1 MYRLLVADDEH
12 IVVESIRFIAEKN
25 FDNVVVIAEAGTG
38 KEAIEQVE
46 IFKPDIV
53 FMDIRMPG
61 IDGIEAIKEIKKR
74 HPDTLVI
81 ILTAYDYFT
90 YAQEALTLNVL
101 DFLIKPIDKSKV
113 VESIQKAIHILA
125 RKMADVQNELA
136 MKEKLRRLADY
147 LEHEFVYS
155 ALLEND
161 QYKRLEFYQEILNMD
176 LHYGYVMLLNLDE
189 SVSGSLSGEPMR
201 QSLKKQEIQDLFRMS
216 LKSRANCLVGAV
228 TLNRGIAFIP
238 VVQGMDE
245 YAVRNRSIEIANE
258 VKEALDTKLNMGCAI
273 GIGRA
278 YNVEN
283 LLKSYEEAD
292 KAIKLAQAAG
302 GGGVSHI
309 SDIILPSEIQD
320 YYPLNKQKILID
332 RIVGGDTEEAK
343 ELFEEL
349 FNWMSFMDKDMRKI
363 KNRFFEI
370 SLDILRALS
379 AQGLE
384 TGQIEHQRWI
394 METLESR
401 DLTLLKM
408 NFWRHIL
415 EITLELK
422 SQREE
427 RRNELIEN
435 VKHHLAANFSKDIK
449 LNDVAKEANMSYH
462 YFSKFFKDETGHNFT
477 DYLVNI
483 RIKEAKKLLD
493 EDACSI
499 KEVSVQVGYKD
510 PNYFSKIFKKM
521 VGLTPTEF
529 RERTRN
535 A

>member
-12 IVVESIRFIAEKN
+12 IVVESIRFIVEKN
-25 FDNVVVIAEAGTG
+25 FDNIVVIAEACTG
-38 KEAIEQVE
+38 KDAIEQVE

-61 IDGIEAIKEIKKR
+61 INGIEAIKEIKKR

-90 YAQEALTLNVL
+90 YAKEALTLNVL
-101 DFLIKPIDKSKV
+101 DFLIKPIDKNKV
-113 VESIQKAIHILA
+113 VESIQKAIQILS
-125 RKMADVQNELA
+125 RKMADVQNELV
-136 MKEKLRRLADY
+136 MKEKYRRLADY

-161 QYKRLEFYQEILNMD
+161 HYKRLVFYQEILNMD
-176 LHYGYVMLLNLDE
+176 LHYGYVMLLNIDE
-189 SVSGSLSGEPMR
+189 SVSGTLSGEPMR
-201 QSLKKQEIQDLFRMS
+201 QSLEKQEIQDLFRMS
-216 LKSRANCLVGAV
+216 LKSRTNCLVGAV
-228 TLNRGIAFIP
+228 TLNRGIAYIP
-238 VVQGMDE
+238 VAQGTDE
-245 YAVRNRSIEIANE
+245 YVVRNQSIEIANK
-258 VKEALDTKLNMGCAI
+258 VKKELDAKLGISCPI

-278 YNVEN
+278 LNVEN

-302 GGGVSHI
+302 DGGVSHI
-309 SDIILPSEIQD
+309 SDIILPSETQD
-320 YYPLNKQKILID
+320 YYPLNKQNILID
-332 RIVGGDTEEAK
+332 RIVSGNTEEAK

-349 FNWMSFMDKDMRKI
+349 FNWMAFMDKDVQKI

-370 SLDILRALS
+370 SLDIFRALP
-379 AQGLE
+379 AQGMAN
-384 TGQIEHQRWI
+384 GRIVHQQK
-394 METLESR
+394 MMKTLELS

-408 NFWRHIL
+408 NFWRGIL
-415 EITLELK
+415 EITLDIK
-422 SQREE
+422 NQNEE
-427 RRNELIEN
+427 RRNELIEK
-435 VKHHLAANFSKDIK
+435 VKHYVADNFSKDIK
-449 LNDVAKEANMSYH
+449 LNDMAKKVNMSYH

-477 DYLVNI
+477 DYLANI
-483 RIKEAKKLLD
+483 RIKEARKLFH
-493 EDACSI
+493 EDTCSI

-529 RERTRN
+529 RERSRK